1 MLKFLENRDE
11 VLDLIRDLAEC
22 DVLKPFKVGVAG
34 SYVNATNKK
43 GSSIDIVLKL
53 NEGEK
58 RSLIGAFEITSFIK
72 NQLQNVYSNKINVLW
87 LDLLEDDETTL
98 IDFVRTTGIEANP
111 ESAYTNI
118 VEDVIW
124 AGSEDED
131 SEDEDSEDEDSEDE
145 DLEDDSDAVSEDVGS
160 DKSGFSSSILMYNG
174 DDEDN
179 DSADE
184 D

>member
-72 NQLQNVYSNKINVLW
+72 DQLQNVYSNKINVLW
-87 LDLLEDDETTL
+87 LDLLEDDETKL
-98 IDFVRTTGIEANP
+98 IDFVRTTSIEANP

-124 AGSEDED
+124 A
-131 SEDEDSEDEDSEDE
+131 DSEDE
-145 DLEDDSDAVSEDVGS
+145 DLEDDSDDVSEDVGS

>member
-72 NQLQNVYSNKINVLW
+72 DQLQNVYSNKINVLW
-87 LDLLEDDETTL
+87 LDLLEDDETKL

-124 AGSEDED
+124 A
-131 SEDEDSEDEDSEDE
+131 DSEDE
-145 DLEDDSDAVSEDVGS
+145 DLEDDPDDVSEDGGS
-160 DKSGFSSSILMYNG
+160 DKSGFSSSILMYNE

>member
-1 MLKFLENRDE
+1 MKGVILVLKFLENRDE

-72 NQLQNVYSNKINVLW
+72 DQLQNVYSNKINVLW
-87 LDLLEDDETTL
+87 LDLLEDDETKL

-124 AGSEDED
+124 A
-131 SEDEDSEDEDSEDE
+131 DSEDE
-145 DLEDDSDAVSEDVGS
+145 DLEDAPDDVSEDVGS
-160 DKSGFSSSILMYNG
+160 DKSGFSSSILMYNE
-174 DDEDN
+174 DDGDN

>member
-1 MLKFLENRDE
+1 MKGVILVLKFLENRDE

-72 NQLQNVYSNKINVLW
+72 DQLQNVYSNKINVLW
-87 LDLLEDDETTL
+87 LDLLEDDETKL

-124 AGSEDED
+124 A
-131 SEDEDSEDEDSEDE
+131 DSEDE
-145 DLEDDSDAVSEDVGS
+145 DLEDDSDDVSEDMGS

>member
-72 NQLQNVYSNKINVLW
+72 DQLQNVYSNKINVLW
-87 LDLLEDDETTL
+87 LDLLEDDETKL

-124 AGSEDED
+124 A
-131 SEDEDSEDEDSEDE
+131 DSEDE
-145 DLEDDSDAVSEDVGS
+145 DLEDTPDDVSEDVDS
-160 DKSGFSSSILMYNG
+160 NKSGFSSSILMYNE

>member
-72 NQLQNVYSNKINVLW
+72 DQLQNVYSNKINVLW
-87 LDLLEDDETTL
+87 LDLLEDDETKL

-111 ESAYTNI
+111 ESGYTNI

-124 AGSEDED
+124 A
-131 SEDEDSEDEDSEDE
+131 DSEDE
-145 DLEDDSDAVSEDVGS
+145 DLEGGSDDVSEDVGS

>member
-1 MLKFLENRDE
+1 MKGVILVLKFLENRDE

-72 NQLQNVYSNKINVLW
+72 DQLQNVYSNKINVLW
-87 LDLLEDDETTL
+87 LDLLEDDETKL

-124 AGSEDED
+124 A
-131 SEDEDSEDEDSEDE
+131 DSEDE
-145 DLEDDSDAVSEDVGS
+145 DLEDDADDVSEDVGS
-160 DKSGFSSSILMYNG
+160 DKPGFSSSILMYNG

>member
-1 MLKFLENRDE
+1 MKGVILVLKFLENRDE

-72 NQLQNVYSNKINVLW
+72 DQLQNVYSNKINVLW
-87 LDLLEDDETTL
+87 LDLLEDDETKL

-124 AGSEDED
+124 A
-131 SEDEDSEDEDSEDE
+131 DSEDE
-145 DLEDDSDAVSEDVGS
+145 DLEDDSDDVSEDVGS

>member
-43 GSSIDIVLKL
+43 GSPIDIVLKL

-87 LDLLEDDETTL
+87 LDLLEDDETKL

-124 AGSEDED
+124 A
-131 SEDEDSEDEDSEDE
+131 DSEDE
-145 DLEDDSDAVSEDVGS
+145 DLEDDSDDVSDDVSEDVGS
-160 DKSGFSSSILMYNG
+160 DKSGFSSSILNCPSPLRNLNLNLLKTLPSWLIKMV
-174 DDEDN
+174 
-179 DSADE
+179 
-184 D
+184 

>member
-1 MLKFLENRDE
+1 MKGVILVLKFLENRDE

-34 SYVNATNKK
+34 SYVNGTNKK

-72 NQLQNVYSNKINVLW
+72 DQLQNVYSNKINVLW
-87 LDLLEDDETTL
+87 LDLLEDDETKL
-98 IDFVRTTGIEANP
+98 IDFVRTTGIETNP

-124 AGSEDED
+124 ADF
-131 SEDEDSEDEDSEDE
+131 EDE
-145 DLEDDSDAVSEDVGS
+145 DLEGDSDDVSEDVGS

>member
-72 NQLQNVYSNKINVLW
+72 DQLQNVYSNKINVLW
-87 LDLLEDDETTL
+87 LDLLEDDETKL

-124 AGSEDED
+124 A
-131 SEDEDSEDEDSEDE
+131 DSEDE
-145 DLEDDSDAVSEDVGS
+145 DLEDEDLEDEDLEDAPDDVSEDVGS

>member
-87 LDLLEDDETTL
+87 LDLLEDDETKL

-124 AGSEDED
+124 A
-131 SEDEDSEDEDSEDE
+131 DSEDE
-145 DLEDDSDAVSEDVGS
+145 DLEDDSDDVSEDMGS

>member
-72 NQLQNVYSNKINVLW
+72 DQLQNVYSNKINVLW
-87 LDLLEDDETTL
+87 LDLLEDDETKL

-124 AGSEDED
+124 A
-131 SEDEDSEDEDSEDE
+131 DSEDE
-145 DLEDDSDAVSEDVGS
+145 DLEDDSDAVFEDVGS

>member
-1 MLKFLENRDE
+1 MKGVILVLKFLENRDE

-87 LDLLEDDETTL
+87 LDLLEDDETKL

-124 AGSEDED
+124 A
-131 SEDEDSEDEDSEDE
+131 DSEDEDSEDE
-145 DLEDDSDAVSEDVGS
+145 DLEDDPDDVSEDVGS

>member
-1 MLKFLENRDE
+1 MKGVILVLKFLENRDE

-72 NQLQNVYSNKINVLW
+72 DQLQNVYSNKINVLW
-87 LDLLEDDETTL
+87 LDLLEDDETKL
-98 IDFVRTTGIEANP
+98 IDFVRTTGIEVNP

-124 AGSEDED
+124 A
-131 SEDEDSEDEDSEDE
+131 DSEDE
-145 DLEDDSDAVSEDVGS
+145 DLEDAPDDVSEDVDS
-160 DKSGFSSSILMYNG
+160 DKPGFSSSILMYNG

>member
-1 MLKFLENRDE
+1 MKGVILVLKFLENRDE

-72 NQLQNVYSNKINVLW
+72 DQLQNVYSNKINVLW
-87 LDLLEDDETTL
+87 LDLLEDDETKL

-124 AGSEDED
+124 A
-131 SEDEDSEDEDSEDE
+131 DSEDEDSEDE
-145 DLEDDSDAVSEDVGS
+145 DLEDDSDDVSEDVGS

>member
-87 LDLLEDDETTL
+87 LDLLEDDETKL

-118 VEDVIW
+118 VEAVIW
-124 AGSEDED
+124 A
-131 SEDEDSEDEDSEDE
+131 DSEDE
-145 DLEDDSDAVSEDVGS
+145 DLEDEDLEDDPDDVSEDVGS